1 MQGQPA
7 PVDHLAVGQRAEQPL
22 GQRQLGRSVAA
33 SRAHTAPAASSFLRQ
48 GPAFMSG
55 AKPAAQRGERGLD
68 AKKSELEAD
77 QSRTQSVL
85 IRREMDRTYV
95 SLCSAAAGRFVGGAW
110 LPSGAGHRH
119 EYQTMAAS
127 PMIFMAV
134 KK

>member
-55 AKPAAQRGERGLD
+55 ANRQHSGVNADWTRRSQNWKRIKAGFKAYLYG
-68 AKKSELEAD
+68 AKRTELT
-77 QSRTQSVL
+77 SRCVPL
-85 IRREMDRTYV
+85 
-95 SLCSAAAGRFVGGAW
+95 L
-110 LPSGAGHRH
+110 L
-119 EYQTMAAS
+119 AAS
-127 PMIFMAV
+127 SAELGRLRVRATATSTRRWPPAR
-134 KK
+134 